1 MENDLV
7 RGQSSLGLQSVHINS
22 DLWMNRC
29 AFECK
34 LCTIQFNSKTHFKIH
49 IAEYH
54 DTNYERYVKD
64 IGDPVV
70 LMNLH
75 CCLMCQEMIMC
86 DCEDISDH
94 LGVAHAL
101 SLEDYHDRYIAN
113 DRTIA
118 TVKKQNTTLCRNW
131 NHDSQIHD
139 CLLCHEPI
147 EFNQAL
153 LETHMKS
160 HGIDLRSYEKRFRH
174 ELDAVFVAFEADEG
188 YDPALVEIENDLVD
202 DDDDFGSVFEEED
215 DEVENNYEEEE
226 SAIDPLGQH
235 LDIIQSPDDIDDI
248 DIEDNLGFI
257 SDSCN
262 NA

>member
-1 MENDLV
+1 
-7 RGQSSLGLQSVHINS
+7 
-22 DLWMNRC
+22 
-29 AFECK
+29 
-34 LCTIQFNSKTHFKIH
+34 
-49 IAEYH
+49 
-54 DTNYERYVKD
+54 
-64 IGDPVV
+64 
-70 LMNLH
+70 
-75 CCLMCQEMIMC
+75 
-86 DCEDISDH
+86 
-94 LGVAHAL
+94 
-101 SLEDYHDRYIAN
+101 
-113 DRTIA
+113 
-118 TVKKQNTTLCRNW
+118 
-131 NHDSQIHD
+131 
-139 CLLCHEPI
+139 
-147 EFNQAL
+147 
-153 LETHMKS
+153 MKS